1 MSSSAA
7 SAQPVG
13 VSIQAARNVQPA
25 WIGHLLP
32 LLMLLGSVTL
42 PVLGKSFFLPLYLP
56 FIYFGLLTRRIAI
69 SSWRVPRQD
78 FYVGLYCL
86 TALCS
91 IGYVTDLPKYAYG
104 AFSLF
109 LIGIPAYALGRRLA
123 RSTHWRPDALIYAF
137 VGAAA
142 LMSLLYLYKLAVDP
156 VGFRV
161 AFVYKLTSV
170 AGMRS
175 NTLVSFHIFGL
186 VATLELLRN
195 ARRGRVQLLLLA
207 LLLIDIA
214 GGIAFNSRIYMI
226 LMCVLFAIYLAG
238 GSRRSTWYLRLL
250 VVAIAVALIVR
261 PPEGLVR
268 TVIHRWTSH
277 AAARQA
283 GQVDPR
289 LQIWQRS
296 LEVWLERPLFGH
308 GLTNSFLGASFLW
321 RLVHDRATLAEIAN
335 MPEGVLNY
343 RSDGYFMAHNTILQL
358 LIEVGLVGATLFLI
372 LFARVVRHLN
382 RLRRSDS
389 PETRMLA
396 RVFLLALG
404 LAFADGMIENN
415 FLTRDFGALYWF
427 VIGVSYSLYQVNVA
441 NAASAN
447 HSVPPVASPGPAP
460 A

>member
-1 MSSSAA
+1 MR
-7 SAQPVG
+7 
-13 VSIQAARNVQPA
+13 AARNVRLA
-25 WIGHLLP
+25 SIGHLLP
-32 LLMLLGSVTL
+32 LLMLLGGVTL

-56 FIYFGLLTRRIAI
+56 FIYFGLLTRRIAV
-69 SSWRVPRQD
+69 SLRRVPRQD
-78 FYVGLYCL
+78 VYVGLYCL

-109 LIGIPAYALGRRLA
+109 LIGIPAYALGRRVA
-123 RSTHWRPDALIYAF
+123 RSAHWRPDALVYAF

-161 AFVYKLTSV
+161 AFIYKLTRV

-195 ARRGRVQLLLLA
+195 ARRGRVQPLLLA

-226 LMCVLFAIYLAG
+226 LMWVPFALYLAG

-250 VVAIAVALIVR
+250 VVAIAVALIAR
-261 PPEGLVR
+261 PPEGLIR
-268 TVIHRWTSH
+268 TVTHRWTSR
-277 AAARQA
+277 AAARQVGLA
-283 GQVDPR
+283 DPR
-289 LQIWQRS
+289 IQIWQRS
-296 LEVWLERPLFGH
+296 AAVWLERPLFGH
-308 GLTNSFLGASFLW
+308 GLANSFLGTSFLW
-321 RLVHDRATLAEIAN
+321 RLVYDRATLAEIAKL
-335 MPEGVLNY
+335 PEGVLNY
-343 RSDGYFMAHNTILQL
+343 RPDGYFMAHNTILQL

-389 PETRMLA
+389 PETRMVA

-404 LAFADGMIENN
+404 IAFADGMLENN

-427 VIGVSYSLYQVNVA
+427 VVGASYSLYQLNVA
-441 NAASAN
+441 KAASTN
-447 HSVPPVASPGPAP
+447 HSVPGAASAGPAP